1 MSTQELTDTKS
12 AWDAIATGYDRYVTP
27 THLWLGDQTARRVGI
42 EDGDRFLD
50 VAAGSGA
57 LSIPAARRGA
67 RVTSVDLSPVM
78 VDGLLERARGEGLAI
93 DARVM
98 DGHALQFDDDTFDCA
113 GSQFGMMLFPD
124 LPRGLGE
131 MVRVTRP
138 GGRVALTVY
147 GPPTQI
153 DFLTFCMAAIEAVA
167 PDAPD
172 VPMDP
177 PPLPFQVADPRKFH
191 TALANAGLRDIT
203 VETITEK
210 LEFRSGTQ
218 LWDWIGNS
226 NPIGAELVGHLTLKQ
241 REAACAVLDDML
253 RERAGADGTATLTN
267 PIHIGVGTV

>member
-1 MSTQELTDTKS
+1 MKRHDDPAVVRGEYASEQGL
-12 AWDAIATGYDRYVTP
+12 
-27 THLWLGDQTARRVGI
+27 
-42 EDGDRFLD
+42 
-50 VAAGSGA
+50 
-57 LSIPAARRGA
+57 AARSSVYAGA
-67 RVTSVDLSPVM
+67 DGPDPRDVTFQIVSRLAPRTILEVGCGQGELAARFACKLRAPVIAVDLSERM
-78 VDGLLERARGEGLAI
+78 VELARERGV
-93 DARVM
+93 DARIADVQQ
-98 DGHALQFDDDTFDCA
+98 LPFDDDTFDCA
-113 GSQFGMMLFPD
+113 GSQFGVMLFPD